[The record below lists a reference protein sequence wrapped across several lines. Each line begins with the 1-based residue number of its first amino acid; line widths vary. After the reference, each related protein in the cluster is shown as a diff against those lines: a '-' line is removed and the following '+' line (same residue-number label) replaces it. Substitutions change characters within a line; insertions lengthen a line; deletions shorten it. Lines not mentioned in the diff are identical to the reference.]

1 MTTKPLTRF
10 RGTQARRAPTRPDA
24 NALELFARIV
34 MAGSFAQAARDLE
47 LTRAAISRRV
57 AGIEAELG
65 VALFTRSTR
74 ALGLTQAG
82 RRLSQRARA
91 VYDAA
96 DSARRALASAA
107 REQLGGTLRVTSV
120 PMFANSVLAPLLA
133 RFQREHPELCI
144 ELRLT
149 SRPLDLLREDVDVAF
164 RMTAK
169 PPQDWIAQPVL
180 PFLVRAYAAPGAGL
194 PLARAQDLASA
205 RCLIFGSP
213 SGPQTLR
220 WKFDAPKRRS
230 ASAAVVVDPSLVADD
245 LGTLL
250 AVARAGGGIVF
261 APDFCVA
268 AELAAG
274 TLIDALP
281 GWHLPVELGDS
292 VQALT
297 LPLSVAPESARAL
310 VRFVQAALR

>member
-1 MTTKPLTRF
+1 MTIKPLAPY

-24 NALELFARIV
+24 NALELFAHIV

-96 DSARRALASAA
+96 DSARRSLASAT
-107 REQLGGTLRVTSV
+107 RQQLGGTLRVTSV

-180 PFLVRAYAAPGAGL
+180 PFLVRAYAAPGTGL
-194 PLARAQDLASA
+194 PLARAQDLAGA

-220 WKFDAPKRRS
+220 WRFDAPKRRS
-230 ASAAVVVDPSLVADD
+230 TSAAVVVDPSLVADD

-261 APDFCVA
+261 APDFCVS

-274 TLIDALP
+274 MLIDALP